1 MAPDLV
7 AGSPRE
13 IRMFCAKF
21 TRTVGKRSP
30 VLGYNHNFKHR
41 GLIFHV
47 QTEDSGVDNPHLF
60 THLFHGGVIISS
72 RKVDYDVEASE
83 DTVKGLMQSQHKA
96 VLKDL
101 KTGTFDDK
109 IDAYLGNREDLE
121 PRKTGSGDVAT
132 PEPAELEAAE
142 ASEAASE
149 ALAAEPSLDLEG
161 LPEPSLDLDLPPEY
175 EDGRVEDPEEIQA
188 QYKAEAPTKE
198 SRAIGP
204 GPISQEFKIPPAV
217 EKAVGSRAAKAE
229 AETKETK
236 PASLGRDTD
245 EFKVP
250 AAEEKVRQRSTEAE
264 TSEARPVSLGPESDE
279 FKVPAAKE
287 VVRGTEQIEMPSM
300 AAGSVAADILED
312 VAAEALAAAAEAREL
327 AAQAEAEAAHARKLQ
342 EAAEAAVARA
352 RELEAKAAATVKTHT
367 EPLAAKPAQ
376 QGLADTHSGAIS
388 LNPSRGTQTG
398 QPRRKKHLP
407 TAVEMPAYS
416 DEGLGDPTVTF
427 SSGGSTPTP
436 APAQARSAVPTPI
449 TGERSGTYS
458 MKRPAQ
464 GTTQRIARRAAPS
477 KARTP
482 APARTA
488 KQRPGGK
495 AANPEPGRPRNPVVV
510 SRPAVIIGAPPKMVG
525 KKGGRKPAGRKAR
538 GGGSVFGKDLISEKS
553 LDEVIMAYLS
563 EDSSE
568 E

>member
-1 MAPDLV
+1 MA
-7 AGSPRE
+7 RE
-13 IRMFCAKF
+13 FRVFCAKF

-72 RKVDYDVEASE
+72 RKVEYDVESSE

-101 KTGTFDDK
+101 KIGTFDDK
-109 IDAYLGNREDLE
+109 IDAYLGDREDLE
-121 PRKTGSGDVAT
+121 PRKTGTVDVAT
-132 PEPAELEAAE
+132 PDPDELAAE
-142 ASEAASE
+142 AASPE
-149 ALAAEPSLDLEG
+149 SSLSVEPSLDLDE
-161 LPEPSLDLDLPPEY
+161 LPEPSLDLDAPPEFDDL
-175 EDGRVEDPEEIQA
+175 ED
-188 QYKAEAPTKE
+188 AESMEALNKSEATTKE
-198 SRAIGP
+198 AQAVGP
-204 GPISQEFKIPPAV
+204 GPVSE
-217 EKAVGSRAAKAE
+217 
-229 AETKETK
+229 
-236 PASLGRDTD
+236 

-250 AAEEKVRQRSTEAE
+250 AAREKVSTKHTEAE
-264 TSEARPVSLGPESDE
+264 TRETRPVSLGPESDE
-279 FKVPAAKE
+279 FKVPPARE
-287 VVRGTEQIEMPSM
+287 VVRKKPP
-300 AAGSVAADILED
+300 SVAEGILED
-312 VAAEALAAAAEAREL
+312 VAAEAAAAAAEAREL

-342 EAAEAAVARA
+342 EAAAAATARA
-352 RELEAKAAATVKTHT
+352 RELEAKAAASVQTHS
-367 EPLAAKPAQ
+367 EPLAAGPGDSA
-376 QGLADTHSGAIS
+376 HSGAIS
-388 LNPSRGTQTG
+388 LDPSRSTQTG

-407 TAVEMPAYS
+407 TAVEMPAYG
-416 DEGLGDPTVTF
+416 DENLGDPTVTF
-427 SSGGSTPTP
+427 SSGPSTA
-436 APAQARSAVPTPI
+436 APSARSAVPEPI

-464 GTTQRIARRAAPS
+464 GTTQRIARRAAPPQ
-477 KARTP
+477 ARAP
-482 APARTA
+482 APARAA
-488 KQRPGGK
+488 KHRPGGK

-525 KKGGRKPAGRKAR
+525 KNRRPSRKAR
-538 GGGSVFGKDLISEKS
+538 SGGSVFGKDLISEKS